1 MHNPAK
7 FDRCVAAV
15 ERRGGP
21 VNPYAIC
28 TAGLAG
34 LLDDLYSQTPPTYPE
49 QPPRLTR
56 GSGSALDEALN
67 LPLWSGS
74 AAQQRLAAYTNL
86 QTLTAPRLAAP
97 AGQDWGALL
106 DAYKWPLAG
115 VVLLAV
121 VALRGRR

>member
-1 MHNPAK
+1 MRNPEK

-28 TAGLAG
+28 TAAG
-34 LLDDLYSQTPPTYPE
+34 LRGLNIDES
-49 QPPRLTR
+49 PPRLTR
-56 GSGSALDEALN
+56 ALDDTLFN
-67 LPLWSGS
+67 LPLWTGS
-74 AAQQRLAAYTNL
+74 PTQQRLAAYTNL
-86 QTLTAPRLAAP
+86 QTLTAPRLASAP
-97 AGQDWGALL
+97 PAQDWGALL